1 MKVCMMMATPRRKG
15 STAAL
20 AGYFADELEKNGV
33 EVEFFDLCKQPVEP
47 CVGCDLC
54 QSGGAEYICS
64 RKDGMGELLSHI
76 FAADCFVYV
85 TPIYSWFCTPQL
97 KAFMDRLYGTFR
109 FAPNAPVSS
118 LWSGQKLALIT
129 TCGGS
134 TERNADLLDESVR
147 RGSGPNAMD
156 YVGMLAIQSGF
167 APDEG
172 ERRARE
178 FAGKVMKA
186 SGRR

>member
-1 MKVCMMMATPRRKG
+1 MKVCMIMATPRKKG
-15 STAAL
+15 ATAAL
-20 AGYFADELEKNGV
+20 AAHFADELEKNGA
-33 EVEFFDLCKQPVEP
+33 EVLYFDLCKQPVEP

-54 QSGGAEYICS
+54 QTAGAEYVCS
-64 RKDGMGELLSHI
+64 RRDSMGEILAEV
-76 FAADCFVYV
+76 FASDCFVYV

-109 FAPNAPVSS
+109 FAPGAAIPS

-147 RGSGPNAMD
+147 RGAGPNAME
-156 YVGMLAIQSGF
+156 YVGMLAMQSGF
-167 APDEG
+167 APEEG

-178 FAGKVMKA
+178 FATTVLAAIRK
-186 SGRR
+186 R